1 MAPDVD
7 AEFVTIEAAAI
18 IAGVPVATVLA
29 WIREGLVRALPFWAR
44 VDSGSLMYCH
54 CVDPLPDP
62 GSDCCLLCGG
72 VVKKPEG
79 GKA

>member
-29 WIREGLVRALPFWAR
+29 WIREGLVRAYHFGQESTQ
-44 VDSGSLMYCH
+44 VH
-54 CVDPLPDP
+54 
-62 GSDCCLLCGG
+62 
-72 VVKKPEG
+72 
-79 GKA
+79 